1 MPTFLEILWANLYS
15 QDCARRFAAYSA
27 AGLEVAD
34 LSAAQLQEVAD
45 AAGAFA
51 DAMVARA
58 GGLATGEAALLAA
71 IGALKGP

>member
-15 QDCARRFAAYSA
+15 QDCARRFSAYSS
-27 AGLEVAD
+27 AGVEVATM
-34 LSAAQLQEVAD
+34 SAAQLQQIAD

-58 GGLATGEAALLAA
+58 GGVATGEAALLAA
-71 IGALKGP
+71 IAALKGP